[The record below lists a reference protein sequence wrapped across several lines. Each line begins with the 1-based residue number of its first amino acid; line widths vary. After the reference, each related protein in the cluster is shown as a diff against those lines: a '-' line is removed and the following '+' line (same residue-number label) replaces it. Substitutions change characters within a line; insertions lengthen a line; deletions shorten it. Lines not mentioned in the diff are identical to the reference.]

1 MTALAQDATAID
13 INGVPYEAVMGIE
26 CHVEL
31 KTATKMFCG
40 CRNVFGAE
48 PNTNVCPVCLGMPG
62 ALPVPNRLA
71 IELMVKAGLAFDAQ
85 IPAYSKFDRK
95 NYFYP
100 DMPKDY
106 QISQF
111 DMPLTQGGVVN
122 FWLPDG
128 TQGSCRLTRIHL
140 EEDTGKSTH
149 AGSGDGRIAGSTYS
163 LVDYNRAGVPLMEC
177 VGEPDIR
184 SADEAVGYLEALKRT
199 FIELGVSDV
208 KMEEGSL
215 RCDANV
221 SIRLRGA
228 SEYGT
233 KAEIKNMNSFRSVH
247 RAIESE
253 IDRQIAVIESG
264 GRVIQETRGWDEAAG
279 VTHSMRSKEQAHD
292 YRYFPDPDLVPLELD
307 RALIE
312 RIRASMPPVP
322 FVRFERYTESF
333 GISVVQA
340 TQLVDNPPLAAYFDA
355 VVAASNAPTVALNFV
370 LGDLSRLANESGV
383 AVADGKV
390 TPEALAELIALLE
403 AKTINSKIAK
413 DVVARLWADGG
424 SAKAIVEREGL
435 AQVSDA
441 GAIAGFVDEVIAAN
455 ADGVASY
462 KAGKENVL
470 KFLMGQV
477 MKASRG
483 KANPVLVESLLR
495 ERLTNEDAIS

>member
-1 MTALAQDATAID
+1 VSTTVLAPVAPEVRAR
-13 INGVPYEAVMGIE
+13 YEAVIGIE

-31 KTATKMFCG
+31 KTASKMFCG
-40 CRNVFGAE
+40 CPNQFGGE
-48 PNTNVCPVCLGMPG
+48 PNTKVCPVCLALPG
-62 ALPVPNRLA
+62 ALPVPNKRA
-71 IELMVKAGLAFDAQ
+71 IELMVRAGLAFGAE
-85 IPAYSKFDRK
+85 IPAFSKFDRK

-106 QISQF
+106 QISQY
-111 DMPLTQGGVVN
+111 DMPITQGGVVHY
-122 FWLPDG
+122 WLADG
-128 TQGSCRLTRIHL
+128 TKKSCRLTRIHL

-221 SIRLRGA
+221 SVRRVGA
-228 SEYGT
+228 TEYGT

-253 IDRQIAVIESG
+253 IERQIAVIEAG

-279 VTHSMRSKEQAHD
+279 VTHAMRSKEQAHD
-292 YRYFPDPDLVPLELD
+292 YRYFPDPDLTPLELD
-307 RALIE
+307 RSLINA
-312 RIRASMPPVP
+312 IRAAMPPTP
-322 FVRFERYTESF
+322 YVRFERYTETF

-355 VVAASNAPTVALNFV
+355 VVALGAPPTVALNFV

-383 AVADGKV
+383 AVADGKLA
-390 TPEALAELIALLE
+390 PEALAELIALLE

-413 DVVARLWADGG
+413 DVIARLWADGG

-435 AQVSDA
+435 AQVSDT
-441 GAIAGFVDEVIAAN
+441 GAIAAFVDEVIAAN

-470 KFLMGQV
+470 KFLVGQV

-495 ERLTNEDAIS
+495 EKLAGP